1 MSSKIMKQGELQER
15 FIDTKQYNAKNEVF
29 LKQNQWPFSD
39 ELEKKKKKKMHFSK
53 ILQAFWL
60 LLPINN

>member
-29 LKQNQWPFSD
+29 LEQNQWPFSD
-39 ELEKKKKKKMHFSK
+39 ELEKKKKKKIQFSK
-53 ILQAFWL
+53 ILQAF
-60 LLPINN
+60 